1 MKKLTSLFLAL
12 LLVLTCVQVMASAE
26 GGAKV
31 YRSYMGTDCP
41 TLNAQN
47 SVQTSLDTPTSYCG
61 AFLYRAVPDEDG
73 GNFHYVGDIA
83 AELPVQV
90 DAVTWNIP
98 LRKEACWA
106 NGDPINADTVVYS
119 FKMLLDPLLVN
130 QMADFL
136 ADYNIKVL
144 NAKAYNQQ
152 GTENTVAWED
162 VGVKKIDDY
171 TVQIITDGE
180 YTQTQ
185 VCSQFTNRATAVV
198 YEPLYEAGMNEDRT
212 MTTYGSTL
220 DQYMCAGPYKFD
232 SWVFDHA
239 QTYVRNEKYWMPELY
254 HYDTVE
260 IRIIP
265 EMNARVELWEQGML
279 DDLSPDANTIETYID
294 DPRMVEYS
302 SLTIFHIDV
311 NCANPANPLSSS
323 VNYRRA
329 LYYAMNREVIAESIF
344 GYQEPAGWYV
354 NGQAGLLSESG
365 LTYRESEYGKAVVD
379 KVNSWGPAGY
389 SPELAR
395 EYLAKAYEECNL
407 PADTVVTLHMA
418 FDESDTAWKATAEY
432 LMEEFPVI
440 FEGKLAITIDTYAGI
455 STTEYKKTTDSWDL
469 SPNDWTRGASRTY
482 PYTCFY
488 YYLES
493 YGSHP
498 NNYFDAEFEAQ
509 YAVCESVKDDYEA
522 MLKETQKLEEIYID
536 KVIHIPM
543 VQAVSYQMFSD
554 RLVLPV
560 STYIPGFG
568 WGTMFGD
575 IAE

>member
-1 MKKLTSLFLAL
+1 M
-12 LLVLTCVQVMASAE
+12 
-26 GGAKV
+26 
-31 YRSYMGTDCP
+31 
-41 TLNAQN
+41 
-47 SVQTSLDTPTSYCG
+47 
-61 AFLYRAVPDEDG
+61 
-73 GNFHYVGDIA
+73 
-83 AELPVQV
+83 
-90 DAVTWNIP
+90 TWNIP

-379 KVNSWGPAGY
+379 KVNSWGPA
-389 SPELAR
+389 R
-395 EYLAKAYEECNL
+395 R
-407 PADTVVTLHMA
+407 V
-418 FDESDTAWKATAEY
+418 
-432 LMEEFPVI
+432 
-440 FEGKLAITIDTYAGI
+440 
-455 STTEYKKTTDSWDL
+455 
-469 SPNDWTRGASRTY
+469 
-482 PYTCFY
+482 
-488 YYLES
+488 
-493 YGSHP
+493 
-498 NNYFDAEFEAQ
+498 
-509 YAVCESVKDDYEA
+509 
-522 MLKETQKLEEIYID
+522 
-536 KVIHIPM
+536 
-543 VQAVSYQMFSD
+543 
-554 RLVLPV
+554 
-560 STYIPGFG
+560 
-568 WGTMFGD
+568 
-575 IAE
+575 

>member
-47 SVQTSLDTPTSYCG
+47 SVQTSLDTTTSYCG

-279 DDLSPDANTIETYID
+279 DDLSPDANTI
-294 DPRMVEYS
+294 
-302 SLTIFHIDV
+302 
-311 NCANPANPLSSS
+311 
-323 VNYRRA
+323 
-329 LYYAMNREVIAESIF
+329 
-344 GYQEPAGWYV
+344 
-354 NGQAGLLSESG
+354 
-365 LTYRESEYGKAVVD
+365 
-379 KVNSWGPAGY
+379 
-389 SPELAR
+389 
-395 EYLAKAYEECNL
+395 
-407 PADTVVTLHMA
+407 
-418 FDESDTAWKATAEY
+418 
-432 LMEEFPVI
+432 
-440 FEGKLAITIDTYAGI
+440 
-455 STTEYKKTTDSWDL
+455 
-469 SPNDWTRGASRTY
+469 
-482 PYTCFY
+482 
-488 YYLES
+488 
-493 YGSHP
+493 
-498 NNYFDAEFEAQ
+498 
-509 YAVCESVKDDYEA
+509 
-522 MLKETQKLEEIYID
+522 
-536 KVIHIPM
+536 
-543 VQAVSYQMFSD
+543 
-554 RLVLPV
+554 
-560 STYIPGFG
+560 
-568 WGTMFGD
+568 
-575 IAE
+575 